1 MPSSRAG
8 ARVTIT
14 VMDAREEIPLVGGRQ
29 TPGIVRVGDTVRR
42 PTGSHTP
49 FVHEL
54 LRYLEA
60 VGFTGA
66 PRLLGTDERGRDI
79 LMYIEG
85 DVPHAYGAAP
95 LSDAQLRN
103 AASMIRRFHDATAGT
118 GLAANEQVVCHN
130 ELGPHNTVFVGDE
143 PVAFIDWDDA
153 VPGTRLFDLANAIWC
168 FVDIGERG
176 GDIASQARRI
186 RLMCDAYGWDD
197 TNAIV
202 DAIHADLLR
211 ALANHELVGQREAA
225 GIFREMVRWIEAHGE
240 KLKTLAG
247 L

>member
-1 MPSSRAG
+1 MG
-8 ARVTIT
+8 
-14 VMDAREEIPLVGGRQ
+14 MDAREEISLSGGRQ

-42 PTGSHTP
+42 PTGPHTP

-60 VGFTGA
+60 VGFRGA
-66 PRLLGTDERGRDI
+66 PRVLGTDERAREI
-79 LMYIEG
+79 LTYIEG
-85 DVPHAYGAAP
+85 NVPHGYGAAP
-95 LSDAQLRN
+95 LSDAQLQN
-103 AASMIRRFHDATAGT
+103 TGALIRHFHGATASAA
-118 GLAANEQVVCHN
+118 LAAGAEIVAHN

-153 VPGTRLFDLANAIWC
+153 APGTRLFDLANAIWC
-168 FVDIGERG
+168 FVDIGECG
-176 GDIASQARRI
+176 GDIASQARRT

-211 ALANHELVGQREAA
+211 ALANHELVGRREVAE
-225 GIFREMVRWIEAHGE
+225 IFREMVRWIEAHGE
-240 KLKTLAG
+240 ELKTLAG
-247 L
+247 R